1 MVTRLAAF
9 EDEKSEDD
17 EERSESLS
25 VFNIDDLLEILA
37 DEELAHEDERDVQ
50 QWPQSAETWRAT
62 GKGCARWQLLNAMKH
77 SPTQHSIT
85 ILYIRFKFYY

>member
-50 QWPQSAETWRAT
+50 Q
-62 GKGCARWQLLNAMKH
+62 
-77 SPTQHSIT
+77 
-85 ILYIRFKFYY
+85 